1 MLNTFNCTTLS
12 ITNALIHVP
21 VVMYVTWMVC
31 LPRLCERVVG
41 DVSGRV
47 DPHDSPERH
56 QVPPQDGLVVFLTVF
71 RFPESVRISRE

>member
-1 MLNTFNCTTLS
+1 MLNTFYCTAPS
-12 ITNALIHVP
+12 ITSVLCDLP
-21 VVMYVTWMVC
+21 GVMYLTWMLC
-31 LPRLCERVVG
+31 LPRLCEGVVG